1 MSGITSG
8 QETFTL
14 YVENDGTFVKP
25 VYRTDRHYTNGVK
38 LVYTHQP
45 DCNFLKEFA
54 RWNGFGQND
63 GQVDSTGST
72 SSPQAGSGQGQ
83 GVIEIA
89 RKMLGA
95 TFGYEAV
102 SGTIRGDLGC
112 SRGFNLV
119 HGSDSAQ
126 SAAYEIPL
134 FFKSEELIE
143 YEFADEHWLYGK
155 NE

>member
-1 MSGITSG
+1 VLAMVW
-8 QETFTL
+8 E
-14 YVENDGTFVKP
+14 
-25 VYRTDRHYTNGVK
+25 
-38 LVYTHQP
+38 
-45 DCNFLKEFA
+45 A
-54 RWNGFGQND
+54 
-63 GQVDSTGST
+63 
-72 SSPQAGSGQGQ
+72 Q

-126 SAAYEIPL
+126 SADYEIPI
-134 FFKSEELIE
+134 FFRPEEIVN